1 MSFPT
6 GGITYVIREHFQG
19 VQEDIRQAE
28 RMMLRSI
35 DKVYFARRAVEEIE
49 RGEQA
54 ANAALAAIH
63 YEMAL
68 RYSMLASEVPS
79 RQPKL
84 RLIHGGAGQLA
95 A

>member
-1 MSFPT
+1 
-6 GGITYVIREHFQG
+6 
-19 VQEDIRQAE
+19 
-28 RMMLRSI
+28 MLQSI
-35 DKVYFARRAVEEIE
+35 DKVYFARRAVDEIE

-68 RYSMLASEVPS
+68 RYSMLAAEVPS
-79 RQPKL
+79 RRPKL
-84 RLIHGGAGQLA
+84 TLIHGDVSQLA